1 MKIIVLM
8 KQVANKD
15 AILRVSGDEKWIDES
30 NISHQTNESDGYAL
44 EEALR
49 LKEAKGDGE
58 VVVCTLGA
66 QSAKTVLKDALARG
80 ADRAIHIV
88 AAETNKL
95 SPFQIAQSIAD
106 AIRGENADLVF
117 TGLQSDDVSYGQ
129 TGVILAEL
137 LGIPHATIVIDI
149 DRESAEN
156 GNLRL
161 KRELESGWY
170 QWFTYQLPALL
181 TIQSGISQIRYAS
194 LKGIMAAKKKEIRD
208 VEPNL
213 ETYASAQRIE
223 RVYLPLKLKQT
234 QMLGGGDAKK
244 GAAELA
250 EKLKTEVR
258 VL

>member
-15 AILRVSGDEKWIDES
+15 AILRIGRDEKWIDEAD
-30 NISHQTNESDGYAL
+30 IAHQTNESDGYAL

-49 LKEAKGDGE
+49 LKEAKDEGE

-66 QSAKTVLKDALARG
+66 QSAKAVLKDALARG

-88 AAETNKL
+88 NESGNKL
-95 SPFQIAQSIAD
+95 SPYQIAKTIAD
-106 AIRGENADLVF
+106 AIRDENANLIF
-117 TGLQSDDVSYGQ
+117 TGLQSDDASYGQ

-149 DRESAEN
+149 DRASLN
-156 GNLRL
+156 GSLRL

-194 LKGIMAAKKKEIRD
+194 LKGIMAAKKKEIREVSPAIAD
-208 VEPNL
+208 SG
-213 ETYASAQRIE
+213 SAQKIE
-223 RVYLPLKLKQT
+223 KVYMPLKTKQT
-234 QMLGGGDAKK
+234 QMLGGGDAKA
-244 GAAELA
+244 GAIELVQ
-250 EKLKTEVR
+250 KLKTEVR

>member
-15 AILRVSGDEKWIDES
+15 AILRVARDEKWIEEADVA
-30 NISHQTNESDGYAL
+30 HQTNESDGYAL

-49 LKEAKGDGE
+49 LKEAKGEGE

-66 QSAKTVLKDALARG
+66 QSAKAVLKDALARG

-88 AAETNKL
+88 NESENKL
-95 SPFQIAQSIAD
+95 SPFQIASTIAD
-106 AIRGENADLVF
+106 AIRDENADLVF
-117 TGLQSDDVSYGQ
+117 TGLQSDDASYGQ

-137 LGIPHATIVIDI
+137 LNIPHATIVIDI
-149 DRESAEN
+149 DRSNLE

-170 QWFTYQLPALL
+170 QWFSYQLPALL

-194 LKGIMAAKKKEIRD
+194 LKGIMAAKKKEIREVTPQIAD
-208 VEPNL
+208 SG
-213 ETYASAQRIE
+213 SAQKIE
-223 RVYLPLKLKQT
+223 KVYLPLKTKQT
-234 QMLGGGDAKK
+234 QMLGGGDAKA
-244 GAAELA
+244 GAIELV
-250 EKLKTEVR
+250 EKLRNEVR